1 MMEPTIISLV
11 GRYIY
16 LATGGKENCYWNM
29 RLGGL
34 AIKEVS
40 TPTNSV
46 KKVQQIIWADDANL
60 TSKAR

>member
-1 MMEPTIISLV
+1 MMEPTIISSV
-11 GRYIY
+11 GRYVY
-16 LATGGKENCYWNM
+16 LAVAGKENCYWKM

-46 KKVQQIIWADDANL
+46 KKVHQIIWADDANL

>member
-1 MMEPTIISLV
+1 MMEPMIIPLV

-16 LATGGKENCYWNM
+16 LATDGKQNCYWKM

-46 KKVQQIIWADDANL
+46 KKVHQIIWADDTNL